1 MGQPLD
7 EYRGRRDF
15 AATPEPPGT
24 PGTAED
30 VGARFVVQRHDARAL
45 HFDLR
50 LKRDGVLASWA
61 VPKGPPLREGVKR
74 LAVRT
79 EDHPLEYLDFAG
91 TIPDGQ
97 YGAGLMTVWDR
108 GTYTRQPSAD
118 DEWKLILEGRVLRG
132 HYHLVRTGERGGREQ
147 WLLFRSRNGP
157 PGPPD
162 PRARFGTL
170 RPMLASAAA
179 HPPAGDDWAFELKWD
194 GFRALALVTQ
204 DGTELRARS
213 GGDLG
218 QRFAGLDDLR
228 RGMAWQEAVLDGELV
243 VLDERGRADFQAL
256 QSGRGVATYVVFDV
270 LYADG
275 EWLCER
281 PWSERRARLEA
292 GLLPEREPRI
302 MRSEHLIGRGAD
314 LLAAARAEE
323 IEGVVAKRR
332 GAPYRPGRRST
343 DWVKVK
349 WRPEGEFVIVGWS
362 EGAGSRRHGLGAV
375 LVGAPDGGRAPAYRG
390 AVGSGIGPDLAE
402 ALRARLAPL
411 ARPGP
416 ATADTPPGV
425 RGAHWVSPQVRC
437 RVEYA
442 EVTADGRLRAPV
454 FRGLVED
461 EVDPGRRAPA
471 ADSSSPGPDPSV
483 LGGAGERVV
492 RDGERRVRLTNL
504 GKVWWP
510 ADGRSKGDAI
520 DHYLRVAGVLVPHL
534 AGRPMILK
542 RFPNGITG
550 EHFFQHNLPEGA
562 PEWLGRA
569 ELSRS
574 GRAGERTSTYALVDD
589 PLALLW
595 VVNLGCIDMNPWQS
609 RAEAPD
615 EPTQVLFDLD
625 PGEGVPFTAV
635 AETALLVRDELVRV
649 GLRGYPRTSG
659 ASGMHVFVPL
669 APGHGF
675 DAARLFAGVVGAR
688 LRRARPDLVTSETR
702 VAHRGARVYL
712 DANQNG
718 RGRSIASVYSI
729 RPRAGAPVA
738 TPLRWDEVGAGLDP
752 AAFPPEVVAARIAAH
767 GDLFAPTLT
776 DLQELGPA
784 VERLAG

>member
-1 MGQPLD
+1 MGPPLD

-15 AATPEPPGT
+15 AATPEPDG
-24 PGTAED
+24 GTAPPGD
-30 VGARFVVQRHDARAL
+30 GGARFVVHRHDARAL

-50 LKRDGVLASWA
+50 LEHDGVLVSWA

-79 EDHPLEYLDFAG
+79 DDHPLDYLTFAG
-91 TIPDGQ
+91 SIPEGQ
-97 YGAGLMTVWDR
+97 YGAGLMTVWDS
-108 GTYTRQPSAD
+108 GTYTREPSAEA
-118 DEWKLILEGRVLRG
+118 EWKLVLEGGVLRG
-132 HYHLVRTGERGGREQ
+132 HYHLVRTGARGGREQ

-157 PGPPD
+157 PGPED
-162 PRARFGTL
+162 PRPRVRAM
-170 RPMLASAAA
+170 RPMLASAASR
-179 HPPAGDDWAFELKWD
+179 PPVGDDWAFELKWD

-213 GGDLG
+213 GADLG
-218 QRFAGLDDLR
+218 ARFPGLGDLR
-228 RGMAWQEAVLDGELV
+228 RGVAWQEAVLDGEVV
-243 VLDERGRADFQAL
+243 VLDDRGRADFQAL
-256 QSGRGVATYVVFDV
+256 QSGRGAVTYMVFDV
-270 LYADG
+270 LHIDG

-281 PWSERRARLEA
+281 PWAERRARLEA
-292 GLLPEREPRI
+292 GLLPDREPRI
-302 MRSEHLIGRGAD
+302 MRSAHVLGQGAE
-314 LLAAARAEE
+314 LLAAARAQEV
-323 IEGVVAKRR
+323 EGIVGKRV
-332 GAPYRPGRRST
+332 GAPYRPGRRSP

-349 WRPEGEFVIVGWS
+349 CRPEDEFVIVGWS

-375 LVGAPDGGRAPAYRG
+375 LVGVPDPGRPPVFRG
-390 AVGSGIGPDLAE
+390 AVGSGIGPDLADD
-402 ALRARLAPL
+402 LRARLAPL
-411 ARPGP
+411 AQP
-416 ATADTPPGV
+416 APTADAVPTGL
-425 RGAHWVSPQVRC
+425 RGAHWVTPRLRC
-437 RVEYA
+437 RVDYA

-461 EVDPGRRAPA
+461 GVDTAPRPA
-471 ADSSSPGPDPSV
+471 TEADPAPPRSAQRVADDD
-483 LGGAGERVV
+483 ERIV
-492 RDGERRVRLTNL
+492 RDGERRIRLTNL
-504 GKVWWP
+504 SKVWWP
-510 ADGRSKGDAI
+510 DDGRTKGGAI
-520 DHYLRVAGVLVPHL
+520 DHYLRVAHVLVPHL

-542 RFPNGITG
+542 RYPDGIAG
-550 EHFFQHNLPEGA
+550 QYFFQHNLPDGS

-574 GRAGERTSTYALVDD
+574 GRPGERTSTYALADD

-595 VVNLGCIDMNPWQS
+595 IVNLGCIDMNPWQS
-609 RAEAPD
+609 CADAPD

-625 PGEGVPFTAV
+625 PSEGVPFAAV
-635 AETALLVRDELVRV
+635 AETALLVREELVRV

-688 LRRARPDLVTSETR
+688 LRRARPDLVTTETR
-702 VAHRGARVYL
+702 VADRGARVYL

-729 RPRAGAPVA
+729 RPWPGAPVA
-738 TPLRWDEVGAGLDP
+738 TPLGWEEVDAALDP
-752 AAFPPEVVAARIAAH
+752 AAFPPEVVATRIAAR

-776 DLQELGPA
+776 DLQELAPA
-784 VERLAG
+784 VARMTG

>member
-1 MGQPLD
+1 MGERLD

-15 AATPEPPGT
+15 AATPEPDGASGPVDDG
-24 PGTAED
+24 
-30 VGARFVVQRHDARAL
+30 VARFVVQRHDARAL

-50 LKRDGVLASWA
+50 LEHDGVLASWA

-79 EDHPLEYLDFAG
+79 EDHPLEYLTFEGA
-91 TIPDGQ
+91 IPEGQ
-97 YGAGLMTVWDR
+97 YGAGLMTVWDG

-118 DEWKLILEGRVLRG
+118 DEWKLVLEGRVLRG
-132 HYHLVRTGERGGREQ
+132 HYHLVRTGERDGREQ

-157 PGPPD
+157 PGPED
-162 PRARFGTL
+162 PRPRVRAL

-179 HPPAGDDWAFELKWD
+179 RPPVGDDWAFELKWD

-218 QRFAGLDDLR
+218 PRFAGLDDLR
-228 RGMAWQEAVLDGELV
+228 RGMVWQEAVFDGELV

-256 QSGRGVATYVVFDV
+256 QSGRGVVTYVVFDV

-275 EWLCER
+275 EWLLEC

-292 GLLPEREPRI
+292 GLLPGREPRI
-302 MRSEHLIGRGAD
+302 MRSEHVIGRGAD

-323 IEGVVAKRR
+323 IEGIVGKRI

-349 WRPEGEFVIVGWS
+349 CRPEDEFVIVGWS
-362 EGAGSRRHGLGAV
+362 EGTGSRRHGLGAV
-375 LVGAPDGGRAPAYRG
+375 LVGAPDGGRAPAFRG
-390 AVGSGIGPDLAE
+390 AVGSGIGPDLADT
-402 ALRARLAPL
+402 LRARLEPL

-416 ATADTPPGV
+416 ETADAPPDL
-425 RGAHWVSPQVRC
+425 RGAHWVSPRLRC

-454 FRGLVED
+454 FRGLVGD
-461 EVDPGRRAPA
+461 EVDSGPGARPA
-471 ADSSSPGPDPSV
+471 DPPSPRPDPSTRNDD
-483 LGGAGERVV
+483 ERVV

-542 RFPNGITG
+542 RFPDGVTG

-562 PEWLGRA
+562 PAWLGRV

-574 GRAGERTSTYALVDD
+574 GRTGERTSTYALVDD

-609 RAEAPD
+609 RADAPD

-625 PGEGVPFTAV
+625 PGEGVPFAAV

-659 ASGMHVFVPL
+659 ATGMHVFVPL

-688 LRRARPDLVTSETR
+688 LRRARPDLVTTETR
-702 VAHRGARVYL
+702 VADRGARVYL

-729 RPRAGAPVA
+729 RPRPGAPVA
-738 TPLRWDEVGAGLDP
+738 TPLGWEEVVAGLDP
-752 AAFPPEVVAARIAAH
+752 AAFPPEVVAARIAAR

-776 DLQELGPA
+776 DLQELAPA
-784 VERLAG
+784 VARLAG